1 MLALCNRA
9 FLPAVK
15 REHNLDIVHAC
26 RKTTITLQSY
36 VLSTGFQLDYF
47 IVHLMLI
54 RLSYNML
61 LWITF
66 KQM

>member
-1 MLALCNRA
+1 MLVLGNGA

-15 REHNLDIVHAC
+15 RVHNLDVVHAC

-36 VLSTGFQLDYF
+36 VLSTGSQLDYF
-47 IVHLMLI
+47 IVHLILI
-54 RLSYNML
+54 RLSYSML
-61 LWITF
+61 LWIRV